1 VTAAASHRELRERV
15 LAANLELPRRGLAL
29 YTFGNVSE
37 LDAAAGVLAIKPSGV
52 PYDRLGV
59 DDIVVLDLEGR
70 VVSGTL
76 RPSSDTRT
84 HIALYRA
91 FAGEGIAGIAH
102 THSTYATGWAQARR
116 PIPIYGTTHAD
127 YLAGDVP
134 CTQVISD
141 DAIAGDYETATGEQI
156 LARVPASAART
167 TPMVLVAG
175 HGPFTWGSD
184 ATAAV
189 YHAAMLEQIAHMAY
203 VTQGLDPAA
212 PRLPSRLIHKHFDRK
227 HGKHSYYGQK

>member
-1 VTAAASHRELRERV
+1 MTAAGHRELRERV

-29 YTFGNVSE
+29 YTFGNASE
-37 LDAAAGVLAIKPSGV
+37 LDPAAGVLAIKPSGV

-70 VVSGTL
+70 VLAGTL

-91 FAGEGIAGIAH
+91 YAGEGVRGIVH
-102 THSTYATGWAQARR
+102 THSTYATAWAQARR

-134 CTQVISD
+134 CTVMISD
-141 DAIAGDYETATGEQI
+141 DALAGDYEAATGDQI
-156 LARVPASAART
+156 VACVPASAART

-184 ATAAV
+184 ATAAI
-189 YHAAMLEQIAHMAY
+189 YHAAMLEQIAHMAF
-203 VTQGLDPAA
+203 VTQRIDPAA
-212 PRLPSRLIHKHFDRK
+212 PLLPERLIHKHFDRK
-227 HGKHSYYGQK
+227 HGTHAYYGQK